1 MQIVVDTEGTKLKRV
16 ENDGEN
22 GSSPIKQL
30 LEGVPLQD
38 EDNNLSF
45 SMNEDDDEG

>member
-1 MQIVVDTEGTKLKRV
+1 MKKV

-30 LEGVPLQD
+30 LEGAMQD

-45 SMNEDDDEG
+45 SMNEDPDEG